1 MTQEQKLGV
10 DLHDVLDAG
19 DVEGV
24 TRQRVLPQLPAP
36 ELGIFHL
43 VRAEVDEV
51 CVDEVSPV
59 RNGDS
64 LVLQLVP
71 THVDQGLDLLVTRS
85 SRKLARPDVPDLEE
99 VDERDL
105 IFLVVK
111 VEKEAIYVNNN
122 QFEKCSQDYDVPRTV
137 TSTQQ
142 VILLVRRLLDLV
154 ELSEVTD
161 GCNHRSFDS
170 LSLSVFPLL
179 FHKIDFSL

>member
-1 MTQEQKLGV
+1 MTQKQKLGV

-36 ELGIFHL
+36 KLGVLHL

-51 CVDEVSPV
+51 CVDEISPV
-59 RNGDS
+59 RDGDG
-64 LVLQLVP
+64 LILQPVP
-71 THVDQGLDLLVTRS
+71 AHVDQGLDLLVPWS

-111 VEKEAIYVNNN
+111 VEKESVWINL
-122 QFEKCSQDYDVPRTV
+122 QGDGHSC
-137 TSTQQ
+137 
-142 VILLVRRLLDLV
+142 VILFQTKNN
-154 ELSEVTD
+154 ET
-161 GCNHRSFDS
+161 
-170 LSLSVFPLL
+170 
-179 FHKIDFSL
+179 